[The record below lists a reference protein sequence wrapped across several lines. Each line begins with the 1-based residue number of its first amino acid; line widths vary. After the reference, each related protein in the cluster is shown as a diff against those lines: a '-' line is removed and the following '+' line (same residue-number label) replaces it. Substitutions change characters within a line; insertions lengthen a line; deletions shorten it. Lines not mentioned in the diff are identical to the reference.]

1 MRVTH
6 HRRERSELR
15 GALPQISLAPSAAA
29 RGTGL
34 VPGPCPCMK
43 HVSCPCRSQPDA
55 HAAMRGCPPPR
66 GSPASRHLRPARP
79 RGARARAGR
88 AANCAD
94 TMRIPRG
101 GNPNRENRNP
111 PNSEKEY
118 TVPRYRCILQ
128 KFAVQYRL
136 RLVPPGVSKSNPRRR
151 DRHHR
156 PPSPTPTHCP
166 TLRSCHSKR
175 TPSG

>member
-43 HVSCPCRSQPDA
+43 HVSLPLAARCACG
-55 HAAMRGCPPPR
+55 HAGMPAAPRLARQPPPA
-66 GSPASRHLRPARP
+66 PCAAP
-79 RGARARAGR
+79 RRARACGPR
-88 AANCAD
+88 GQLRGYDAD
-94 TMRIPRG
+94 PRRG

>member
-43 HVSCPCRSQPDA
+43 HVSLPLAARCACG
-55 HAAMRGCPPPR
+55 HAGMPAAPRLARQPPPAQR
-66 GSPASRHLRPARP
+66 VRAARP
-79 RGARARAGR
+79 TARIRCGF
-88 AANCAD
+88 
-94 TMRIPRG
+94 PRG